1 MITAKEENRARK
13 RDEDYQ
19 EGRRISSGV
28 MMLGSLAGKEALLEE
43 RSEQRGWLAQM
54 YGVGGMS
61 RAPQGQ
67 GSQCT
72 LSEVSK
78 SEKCRD
84 EIREGVRARPW
95 GLDH

>member
-1 MITAKEENRARK
+1 MKTARKEEDAI
-13 RDEDYQ
+13 
-19 EGRRISSGV
+19 GRHDV
-28 MMLGSLAGKEALLEE
+28 GSLAGKEALLEE

-54 YGVGGMS
+54 SRVGGRS

-84 EIREGVRARPW
+84 EIREWVRARPW